1 MSNFENKT
9 RRGVKLLCFL
19 HGYTELE
26 SVEMIDGIDKPAL
39 RGVILSWFIW
49 AVYMIEVKP
58 KDDASSEYGVLLPH
72 SLWSHL
78 SGGGSDIP
86 SPYSQVR
93 WVFTMLKIRPGRLL
107 CCEGIHNTILW
118 YQTHW
123 EAYSLYRRQRQEI
136 GQTWLCRK
144 SSWSTFSRY
153 SGIWKRIELSVL
165 RSYTAAECQTES
177 QGSSTLPYFMIGRV
191 NRYVYHCTC

>member
-72 SLWSHL
+72 SL
-78 SGGGSDIP
+78 
-86 SPYSQVR
+86 
-93 WVFTMLKIRPGRLL
+93 
-107 CCEGIHNTILW
+107 
-118 YQTHW
+118 
-123 EAYSLYRRQRQEI
+123 
-136 GQTWLCRK
+136 
-144 SSWSTFSRY
+144 
-153 SGIWKRIELSVL
+153 
-165 RSYTAAECQTES
+165 
-177 QGSSTLPYFMIGRV
+177 
-191 NRYVYHCTC
+191 